1 MLIKSSFLLKEAR
14 KANKKKT
21 IQTESSLKLCKWLQ
35 FKLKFPFSA
44 TFQPNPKGKG
54 GKNNHVDEENVTL
67 RIHRGNK
74 NQRSDFPLSNSTTN
88 LDGLRTN
95 QTSVTSMPS
104 FERKKRHGSK
114 YKDKVTI
121 SISYPSNDHITS
133 PTMSTTS
140 SNQASMISSS
150 CSKEPIALRHSNS
163 TDCHNLFKDS
173 QARNEIS
180 PNNLHKKASKRTS
193 SGVKVQVRKFRMET
207 KAAKT
212 LAIIVGKCL
221 DLSFLTHPLNNR
233 SHGRTF
239 SPRRHF
245 IQKKKKKQKLSQ
257 SVSRL

>member
-1 MLIKSSFLLKEAR
+1 MKTTLKQFEVTKWNDNNLNEIFIFWRLPR
-14 KANKKKT
+14 K
-21 IQTESSLKLCKWLQ
+21 
-35 FKLKFPFSA
+35 
-44 TFQPNPKGKG
+44 KGKG
-54 GKNNHVDEENVTL
+54 GKNNHDEEENLTL

-74 NQRSDFPLSNSTTN
+74 NQRSDFPLSSSTTN
-88 LDGLRTN
+88 LDGLRKN
-95 QTSVTSMPS
+95 HTSVTSMPS

-121 SISYPSNDHITS
+121 SISYPSTDHIGS

-163 TDCHNLFKDS
+163 TDCHSIFKES
-173 QARNEIS
+173 ARNEHS
-180 PNNLHKKASKRTS
+180 PNNSHKKAGKRTS

-221 DLSFLTHPLNNR
+221 EM
-233 SHGRTF
+233 
-239 SPRRHF
+239 
-245 IQKKKKKQKLSQ
+245 
-257 SVSRL
+257 

>member
-1 MLIKSSFLLKEAR
+1 LLNDDN
-14 KANKKKT
+14 NKK
-21 IQTESSLKLCKWLQ
+21 
-35 FKLKFPFSA
+35 
-44 TFQPNPKGKG
+44 GKA
-54 GKNNHVDEENVTL
+54 GKNNHVDEENLTL

-88 LDGLRTN
+88 LDGFRTN

-104 FERKKRHGSK
+104 FERKKRRSSK

-121 SISYPSNDHITS
+121 SISYPSTEHITS

-163 TDCHNLFKDS
+163 TDCQNIFKESS
-173 QARNEIS
+173 QKSEGS
-180 PNNLHKKASKRTS
+180 PNNSHKKAGKRTS
-193 SGVKVQVRKFRMET
+193 SGVKFQVRKFRMET

-221 DLSFLTHPLNNR
+221 FHSLS
-233 SHGRTF
+233 
-239 SPRRHF
+239 SPVARIMVGPF
-245 IQKKKKKQKLSQ
+245 FPSDTKSNKKIEISYLS
-257 SVSRL
+257 